1 MVCVLSEEATYTN
14 FIVRSGLSRL
24 PLGPTIYRTRRGHHY
39 TIDAAFEFVT
49 VFSEVC
55 VAQSSIFCVVFCRS
69 FVCPFVLLSFFIWSL
84 CYQVLL
90 LLVIVLSGPSS
101 FGHCVVWSFFFWSLC
116 CLTFFIWSLC
126 CLVLLLLV
134 IVLSGPSSFGHCV
147 VWPSSFGHC
156 VVCPSI

>member
-116 CLTFFIWSLC
+116 Y
-126 CLVLLLLV
+126 LVLLLLV
-134 IVLSGPSSFGHCV
+134 IVLSDLLHLAIVLSVLRFKDFDYPFDIFKLFLVLST
-147 VWPSSFGHC
+147 
-156 VVCPSI
+156 

>member
-69 FVCPFVLLSFFIWSL
+69 FVCPFVLLSFFYWSLCFLSFFFWSL
-84 CYQVLL
+84 CYLVLL
-90 LLVIVLSGPSS
+90 LLVTVLSDLLHLVIVLSGPSS
-101 FGHCVVWSFFFWSLC
+101 FGHCVV
-116 CLTFFIWSLC
+116 
-126 CLVLLLLV
+126 
-134 IVLSGPSSFGHCV
+134 
-147 VWPSSFGHC
+147 
-156 VVCPSI
+156 